1 MNQEL
6 IGSFI
11 QERRKA
17 KKLTQV
23 DLSEKLGVSDRS
35 VSKWERGVCLP
46 DISLFKP
53 LCKELDITINEFLN
67 GKKDNNEDGVVN
79 YIKYQR
85 NKNKFKILLSIIISI
100 LVIVFSLL
108 LIYFVNNY
116 NKIKVYRVS
125 GESDNFSYTDAIFIT
140 SNMKNIYY
148 DGKLESN
155 NSNIN
160 INDITYM
167 ALKCDNRLIEGNSY
181 VLNGIISEDYG
192 YNEYFSDEVLE
203 KLDKWYIEITYKLN
217 NKETTEKINLLFEN
231 EMNNNNFIN
240 NKKQNVNDPNNE
252 FNYEEHVIK
261 EKENLEKLKEY
272 LVNNGYRDDEGIY
285 KKKLDDNSRFAVLIR
300 TSKTDSQIV
309 YSKDDYMVE
318 SFFNGLNHYFSDI
331 KGKYHYYYE
340 QDTGKIK
347 CERGKCPSNML
358 DIAKEYVDKYNKEF
372 KDVLIKTT
380 RVEEEKE

>member
-53 LCKELDITINEFLN
+53 LCNELDITINEFLN

-85 NKNKFKILLSIIISI
+85 RKNKFKLFLSIIISI
-100 LVIVFSLL
+100 LVIVFSIL

-116 NKIKVYRVS
+116 NKIKIYRVS
-125 GESDNFSYTDAIFIT
+125 GESENFTYTNAMLIT

-148 DGKLESN
+148 DGKIESK
-155 NSNIN
+155 NSNISV
-160 INDITYM
+160 NDITYM
-167 ALKCDNRLIEGNSY
+167 ALKCDDKMIEGGSY
-181 VLNGIISEDYG
+181 ILNGIISENYG
-192 YNEYFSDEVLE
+192 YNEYFSDEILE
-203 KLDKWYIEITYKLN
+203 KLDKWYIEITYKNN
-217 NKETTEKINLLFEN
+217 NKELTERIKLTFES

-240 NKKQNVNDPNNE
+240 NKKQSISDNNK
-252 FNYEEHVIK
+252 FNYEEHVKK
-261 EKENLEKLKEY
+261 EINDLEELKNY
-272 LVNNGYRDDEGIY
+272 LINNGYKEEEGIY
-285 KKKLDDNSRFAVLIR
+285 KKKINENAKFAVLIR
-300 TSKTDSQIV
+300 TSKTDSQII
-309 YSKDDYMVE
+309 YSKDDYMVQ
-318 SFFNGLNHYFSDI
+318 SFFSGLNHYFSNMD
-331 KGKYHYYYE
+331 GKLYSYYYE

-347 CERGKCPSNML
+347 CTRGKCPSNML
-358 DIAKEYVDKYNKEF
+358 EIAKEYVDIYNKEF
-372 KDVLIKTT
+372 KDVLIKTM
-380 RVEEEKE
+380 RVEE

>member
-53 LCKELDITINEFLN
+53 LCNELDITINEFLN

-85 NKNKFKILLSIIISI
+85 RKNKFKLFLSIIISI
-100 LVIVFSLL
+100 LVIVFSIL

-116 NKIKVYRVS
+116 NKIKIYRVS
-125 GESDNFSYTDAIFIT
+125 GESENFTYTNAMLIT

-148 DGKLESN
+148 DGTLESN

-167 ALKCDNRLIEGNSY
+167 ALKCDDKMIEGASY
-181 VLNGIISEDYG
+181 ILNGIISEDYG
-192 YNEYFSDEVLE
+192 YNEYFSD
-203 KLDKWYIEITYKLN
+203 DIISNINKWYIEITYKNN
-217 NKETTEKINLLFEN
+217 NKELTERIKLTFES

-240 NKKQNVNDPNNE
+240 NKKQSISDNNK
-252 FNYEEHVIK
+252 FNYEEHVKK
-261 EKENLEKLKEY
+261 EINDLEELKNY
-272 LVNNGYRDDEGIY
+272 LINNGYKEEEGIY
-285 KKKLDDNSRFAVLIR
+285 KKKINENAKFAVLIR
-300 TSKTDSQIV
+300 TSKTDSQII
-309 YSKDDYMVE
+309 YSKDDYMVQ
-318 SFFNGLNHYFSDI
+318 SFFSGLNHYFSNKD
-331 KGKYHYYYE
+331 GKLYSYYYE

-347 CERGKCPSNML
+347 CTRGKCPSNML
-358 DIAKEYVDKYNKEF
+358 EIAKEYVDIYNKEF
-372 KDVLIKTT
+372 KDVLIKTV
-380 RVEEEKE
+380 RVEE